1 MRAGYWGKFVYFAQI
16 DTKPSPMAPRMK
28 VTRLFQAFFKSE
40 RSAGYVLIGTT
51 ILSLLLANVLIGP
64 AFPEFFHHK
73 AGFANDL
80 ISLNLSLE
88 HWVNDGLMTIFFL
101 LVGLEIEREVYIG
114 ELSSLRN
121 ASLPLFAALGG
132 MVIPFGIHFLF
143 NAGLPTQG
151 GGGIPMATDIAFALG
166 ILSLGKRVPYG
177 LKVFLTAFAIIDDL
191 GAILVIAFF
200 YTKSLQMLYLL
211 GAMAVWGLLFV
222 CNRLKIYRVWVYLLL
237 GVVVWYC
244 MLQSGVHATL
254 AGVLLAF
261 AMPFGNGDEQS
272 LSYRVQHWLHYPVAF
287 VILPLFAL
295 TNTGIIIPTTWFS
308 DLQNN
313 NSLGI
318 MLGLVAGK
326 PLGIMI
332 FCGAAVALGW
342 SSLPTGVNW
351 RYLLSAGILG
361 GIGFTM
367 SIFITLLAF
376 DDPNVVAQ
384 SKISILLA
392 SVVASVLG
400 LLVLQMAGKK
410 DLALQAK
417 P

>member
-1 MRAGYWGKFVYFAQI
+1 
-16 DTKPSPMAPRMK
+16 MK
-28 VTRLFQAFFKSE
+28 VTKLFKAFFQSE
-40 RSAGYVLIGTT
+40 RSSGYVLIGTT
-51 ILSLLLANVLIGP
+51 ILSLLLANLLIGP
-64 AFPEFFHHK
+64 AFTEIFHHK
-73 AGFANDL
+73 VGFENSF
-80 ISLNLSLE
+80 ISLNLSVE

-101 LVGLEIEREVYIG
+101 LVGLEIEREIYIG
-114 ELSSLRN
+114 ELSSIRN

-143 NAGLPTQG
+143 NAGLPTQD

-200 YTKSLQMLYLL
+200 YTKSLQMVYLL
-211 GAMAVWGLLFV
+211 AALGTWGLLFV

-237 GVVVWYC
+237 GVVMWYC

-254 AGVLLAF
+254 SGVLLAF
-261 AMPFGNGDEQS
+261 AMPFGNGDEHS
-272 LSYRVQHWLHYPVAF
+272 LSYRVQHKLHYPVAF
-287 VILPLFAL
+287 FILPLFAL
-295 TNTGIIIPTTWFS
+295 TNTGILIPSTWVS
-308 DLQNN
+308 DLQNS

-318 MLGLVAGK
+318 ILGLVAGK
-326 PLGIMI
+326 PLGIMA

-342 SSLPTGVNW
+342 SGLPAGVNW
-351 RYLLSAGILG
+351 RHLLSAGMLG

-384 SKISILLA
+384 SKISILVA

-400 LLVLQMAGKK
+400 LLVLQ
-410 DLALQAK
+410 LASRRKAK
-417 P
+417 LEVDQ